1 MEADLLQS
9 FIQSCIEIS
18 PLGFIFGCIAMAF
31 VKSNEAK
38 NKDYVDAIEA
48 KNKDYVDAIDA
59 KNKDYIDAIDAKN
72 KDYIDAIDAKH
83 RAHIKTIE
91 KHVNEIRED
100 KGRYYQLVVEQG
112 ATLNEITAIVKRQ
125 AETIEQI
132 VEIQQEQVDKLDKIE
147 SKIEWIDEHLSE

>member
-18 PLGFIFGCIAMAF
+18 PLGFIFGCIALMF

-38 NKDYVDAIEA
+38 NKDYVDT
-48 KNKDYVDAIDA
+48 
-59 KNKDYIDAIDAKN
+59 IDAKN

-83 RAHIKTIE
+83 RAHIETIE
-91 KHVNEIRED
+91 NHVNEIRED
-100 KGRYYQLVVEQG
+100 KWRYYQLVVDQG

>member
-1 MEADLLQS
+1 MEAGLLQS
-9 FIQSCIEIS
+9 FIQSFIEIS
-18 PLGFIFGCIAMAF
+18 PIGFIFGGIALMF

-38 NKDYVDAIEA
+38 NKDYVEAIEA
-48 KNKDYVDAIDA
+48 KNKDYVDT
-59 KNKDYIDAIDAKN
+59 
-72 KDYIDAIDAKH
+72 IDAKH

-147 SKIEWIDEHLSE
+147 SKVEWIDKHLS

>member
-38 NKDYVDAIEA
+38 NKNYVDAIEA
-48 KNKDYVDAIDA
+48 KNKDYV
-59 KNKDYIDAIDAKN
+59 DAIDAKN

>member
-18 PLGFIFGCIAMAF
+18 PLGFIFGCIALMF

-38 NKDYVDAIEA
+38 NKDYVEAFEA
-48 KNKDYVDAIDA
+48 KNKDYVDT
-59 KNKDYIDAIDAKN
+59 
-72 KDYIDAIDAKH
+72 IDAKH
-83 RAHIKTIE
+83 KAHIKTIE

-132 VEIQQEQVDKLDKIE
+132 VEIQQEQVDKLEKIE